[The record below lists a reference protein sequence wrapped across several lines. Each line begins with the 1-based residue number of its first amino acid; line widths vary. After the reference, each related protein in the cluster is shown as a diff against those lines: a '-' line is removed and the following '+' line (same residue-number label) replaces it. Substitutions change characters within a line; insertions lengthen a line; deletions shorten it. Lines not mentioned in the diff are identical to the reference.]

1 MGGFTIPKGV
11 TFDVGSFSPGVT
23 VQDFYGGQRVFY
35 DKGADLAPINLAV
48 SQAVNA
54 NNPALAQRNYRD
66 FIDRSALDYA
76 EIERR
81 KADSNLNTAIGLL
94 AAAAMPYAAPAL
106 GSLLGAGSGLLG
118 SAVGGGLIGGATA
131 AATGDSIVEGVLTGG
146 LSGGLTGAL
155 SGVEAGG
162 LLPGASRAT
171 QAVTDV
177 GINVVPSLSAAGP
190 VIMEADRQ
198 DRDLE
203 GFQNAPVVDAVV
215 GGVPVIL
222 DQPPTYVKPVVEP
235 VEEEGGGGSSAA
247 PALVPTPA
255 PAPAPAPVP
264 TPTGGGME
272 DTAGADPIL
281 SNQILEAILAETNP
295 NVRDGLIQSW
305 EDYTGETWDD
315 TLVPNYPDREP
326 VEPIGYVWGDG
337 VWAPVFDEVPSGDVI
352 FEPGAN
358 KPDYNPDEQQEEVV
372 DVFAPPDFVLDT
384 TAPEP
389 VTPPPA
395 PTPEPAPAPIEA
407 PVTPVEPVEPTP
419 VPTPTP
425 PVEQPVEPVT
435 EPVQQPVEQPAP
447 QPDTGTDESVA
458 VGGEGTGTGEGSGE
472 GEGDGEGDGSGDGTG
487 LGAGLMA
494 AAAGAAFEP
503 KWGELFKYTTLTP
516 YQKKTLAP
524 YVDYIAQARGMTGR
538 GMLS

>member
-1 MGGFTIPKGV
+1 MGGFTIPRGYRLP
-11 TFDVGSFSPGVT
+11 SNLNIPGVS
-23 VQDFYGGQRVFY
+23 VVDSYGGQRVEVSP
-35 DKGADLAPINLAV
+35 GTTTADLAPINLAV

-146 LSGGLTGAL
+146 LSGGLA
-155 SGVEAGG
+155 GVDVGQI
-162 LLPGASRAT
+162 LPGASRAT
-171 QAVTDV
+171 QAVTDS
-177 GINVVPSLSAAGP
+177 GISALSAISAAGP
-190 VIMEADRQ
+190 AVMDAQKQQQETVPVQ
-198 DRDLE
+198 
-203 GFQNAPVVDAVV
+203 VVDFPEYGATSTE
-215 GGVPVIL
+215 PVII
-222 DQPPTYVKPVVEP
+222 DVP
-235 VEEEGGGGSSAA
+235 VEEAGGGATPA
-247 PALVPTPA
+247 PAPAPTPTPA
-255 PAPAPAPVP
+255 PAPAPTP

-272 DTAGADPIL
+272 DTTGADPIL

-305 EDYTGETWDD
+305 EDYTGETWND

-358 KPDYNPDEQQEEVV
+358 KPDYNPDEQQEEAV

-389 VTPPPA
+389 ITPPPA
-395 PTPEPAPAPIEA
+395 PAPEPAPEPVPQPVEA
-407 PVTPVEPVEPTP
+407 PVTPVEPTP
-419 VPTPTP
+419 VPTPAP

-435 EPVQQPVEQPAP
+435 EPVQQPTEEPAP

-472 GEGDGEGDGSGDGTG
+472 GEGDGEGDGNG

-503 KWGELFKYTTLTP
+503 QWNKLFKYTTLTP

>member
-1 MGGFTIPKGV
+1 MGGFTVPKGYRLP
-11 TFDVGSFSPGVT
+11 DNLNIPGVS
-23 VQDFYGGQRVFY
+23 VVDSYGGQRVEVSP
-35 DKGADLAPINLAV
+35 GTTTADLAPINLAV

-146 LSGGLTGAL
+146 LSGGLA
-155 SGVEAGG
+155 GVDVGQI
-162 LLPGASRAT
+162 LPGASRAT
-171 QAVTDV
+171 QAVTDS
-177 GINVVPSLSAAGP
+177 GISALSAISAAGP
-190 VIMEADRQ
+190 AVMDAQKQQQETVPVQ
-198 DRDLE
+198 
-203 GFQNAPVVDAVV
+203 VVDFPEYGATSTE
-215 GGVPVIL
+215 PVII
-222 DQPPTYVKPVVEP
+222 DVP
-235 VEEEGGGGSSAA
+235 VEEAGGGA
-247 PALVPTPA
+247 TPA
-255 PAPAPAPVP
+255 PAPAPTP

-272 DTAGADPIL
+272 DTTGADPIL

-305 EDYTGETWDD
+305 EDYTGETWND

-358 KPDYNPDEQQEEVV
+358 KPDYNPDEQQEEAV

-389 VTPPPA
+389 ITPPPA
-395 PTPEPAPAPIEA
+395 PAPEPAPEPVPQPVEA
-407 PVTPVEPVEPTP
+407 PVTPVEPTP
-419 VPTPTP
+419 VPTPAP

-435 EPVQQPVEQPAP
+435 EPVQQPTEEPAP

-472 GEGDGEGDGSGDGTG
+472 GEGDGEGDGNG

-503 KWGELFKYTTLTP
+503 QWNKLFKYTTLTP